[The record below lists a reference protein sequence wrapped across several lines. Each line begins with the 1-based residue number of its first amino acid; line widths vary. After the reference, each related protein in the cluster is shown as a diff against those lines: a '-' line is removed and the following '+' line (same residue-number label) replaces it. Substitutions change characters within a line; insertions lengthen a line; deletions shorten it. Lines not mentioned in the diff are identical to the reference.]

1 MVDNRNDDNFWE
13 DFDSIC
19 ALLDE
24 EPGGQKPAVPSG
36 DSQQRQDGPR
46 QEADPRKYSGQQP
59 QVQRP
64 VRPVPRPQNPN
75 PGFSAGNRVPPMGGA
90 SALGRGA
97 APVQSGNPAMR
108 QPAPQQAWNPE
119 HGFEDPYGQEQKRKK
134 KGSKAAVIVLSIIIV
149 LELAAIG
156 FIGASWLLWM
166 K

>member
-24 EPGGQKPAVPSG
+24 EPGGENAAMPSG
-36 DSQQRQDGPR
+36 GSQQRFDAPR
-46 QEADPRKYSGQQP
+46 QGADPRAYSGQQP
-59 QVQRP
+59 YHQGPGRP
-64 VRPVPRPQNPN
+64 APRPQNPN
-75 PGFSAGNRVPPMGGA
+75 AGSPAGNRVPPMGGA

-97 APVQSGNPAMR
+97 APVRNGNPVMR
-108 QPAPQQAWNPE
+108 QPAPQQVWNPE
-119 HGFEDPYGQEQKRKK
+119 HGFEDPFVQEEKRKK